1 MDDVETLNLIFS
13 SSENGMLGNIIF
25 TFCKDEESIYK
36 KIIKIGELTS
46 IIYSFINFSLST
58 SVKDDLTLSLLID
71 NELIQTYDCSSPQD
85 EEDIY
90 NFLYNIFVNKGEQ
103 EWQIIKIVSF

>member
-1 MDDVETLNLIFS
+1 MDCVDILELIFS
-13 SSENGMLGNIIF
+13 SSENGMLGSVIF
-25 TFCKDEESIYK
+25 SFGKDEVSIYK
-36 KIIKIGELTS
+36 NTIRIEELTS
-46 IIYSFINFSLST
+46 IIYSFINWSFST

-90 NFLYNIFVNKGEQ
+90 NFLYNRFVNKGEQ
-103 EWQIIKIVSF
+103 E